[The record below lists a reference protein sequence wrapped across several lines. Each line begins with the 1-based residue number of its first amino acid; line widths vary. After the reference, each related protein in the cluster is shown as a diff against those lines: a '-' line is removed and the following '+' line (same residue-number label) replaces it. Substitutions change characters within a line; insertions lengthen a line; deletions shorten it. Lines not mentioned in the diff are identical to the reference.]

1 MPHHMYVS
9 LQGDD
14 TILRFA
20 MDPETGKLE
29 PRGEVAVAGGPAPLT
44 TDPQRRFLYV
54 GRRDDHLM
62 SSFSI
67 DQRTGDLSMTGTV
80 SLEDQPC
87 YVSTDRRGKFLLSA
101 YYQAGAA
108 AVHPIDDVGAVGSP
122 PIEWLDTDQ
131 GAHCFQTDPS
141 NRFAFLPHI
150 AGNGPNAIF
159 QYQFDERTG
168 HVTPNDPSRVS
179 PQQQDGPR
187 HFCFHPGKD
196 IVYFSNE
203 QGCSVTTYALDTSRG
218 SLTAMQT
225 VSTLPE
231 GYEGRNS
238 CAQIQITPSGKF
250 LYAPNR
256 GHNSIACFAVDDE
269 TGQLTPRGRVPTE
282 AVPRAFSID
291 PTGRFLFAAGLESG
305 RLAAYRIDGDSGELT
320 ALDTYAA
327 GARPMWVLIT
337 PLAG

>member
-1 MPHHMYVS
+1 MPQHLYVS

-14 TILRFA
+14 TILRFT

-29 PRGEVAVAGGPAPLT
+29 SRGEVTVAGGPAPLAI
-44 TDPQRRFLYV
+44 DPQHRFLYV
-54 GRRDDHLM
+54 GQRDDHLM
-62 SSFSI
+62 SSFRI
-67 DQRTGDLSMTGTV
+67 DQRTGDLSMIGTAP
-80 SLEDQPC
+80 LEDQPC
-87 YVSTDRRGKFLLSA
+87 YISTDRRGKFLLSA
-101 YYQAGAA
+101 YYQAGKA
-108 AVHPIDDVGAVGSP
+108 AVHPIDDGGAVVGP
-122 PIEWLDTDQ
+122 PVEWLDTDR

-159 QYQFDERTG
+159 QYQFDEQTG
-168 HVTPNDPSRVS
+168 HVTPNDPTRIS

-187 HFCFHPGKD
+187 HFCFHPDKD

-256 GHNSIACFAVDDE
+256 GHDSIACFAVDDA
-269 TGQLTPRGRVPTE
+269 TGRLTPRGHVPTE

-291 PTGRFLFAAGLESG
+291 PAGRFLFAAGLESG
-305 RLAAYRIDGDSGELT
+305 RLAAYRIDGDTGALT
-320 ALDTYAA
+320 ALDTYAV

-337 PLAG
+337 TLAA